1 MTKQTIF
8 ERYPELQTIPKDR
21 FPQHVA
27 IIPDGNGRWA
37 QEEGKFVLHGHQ
49 KGAEQIKTILRDLS
63 QIEAVK
69 IVTLWGFSADNWKR
83 SEKEVKGLLFLIQK
97 QIEMTI
103 AELKERNARF
113 IHLGRKD
120 RLPSTLL
127 HIIENAEKETRDN
140 PGQII
145 CIAVDF
151 GGEDQEIRVLE
162 AVRKLS
168 KDTQITKELLWQLRD
183 GQGLIPPADLLIRT
197 AGERRTSDIGWVNGA
212 PTELYFIEKFFPD
225 VETDD
230 IVGAIVDFSKR
241 ERRLGARK

>member
-1 MTKQTIF
+1 MNVF
-8 ERYPELQTIPKDR
+8 ETYPILQTISADKFPK
-21 FPQHVA
+21 HVA

-37 QEEGKFVLHGHQ
+37 QQEDKFVLHGHK

-63 QIEAVK
+63 QIEAIK

-120 RLPSTLL
+120 RIPSSLL
-127 HIIENAEKETRDN
+127 HIMESAEKDTENN
-140 PGQII
+140 PGQVI

-151 GGEDQEIRVLE
+151 GGEDQELRLLE
-162 AVRKLS
+162 AAKHLP
-168 KDTQITKELLWQLRD
+168 KDTQITQELLWKLRD
-183 GQGLIPPADLLIRT
+183 GHGLISSADLLIRT
-197 AGERRTSDIGWVNGA
+197 AGEKRTSDIGWINGA
-212 PTELYFIEKFFPD
+212 PTELYFIEKFFPE
-225 VETDD
+225 VETSD
-230 IVGAIVDFSKR
+230 IVDAIVDFSKR
-241 ERRLGARK
+241 DRRLGGRK

>member
-1 MTKQTIF
+1 MTKQTLF
-8 ERYPELQTIPKDR
+8 EEYPKLQTISKDS
-21 FPQHVA
+21 FPTHVA

-37 QEEGKFVLHGHQ
+37 QQENKFVLHGHK

-63 QIEAVK
+63 QIEAIK

-103 AELKERNARF
+103 AELKERNGRF
-113 IHLGRKD
+113 VHLGRKD
-120 RLPSTLL
+120 RIPSSLL
-127 HIIENAEKETRDN
+127 KIMDSAEKDTASN

-145 CIAVDF
+145 CVAVDF
-151 GGEDQEIRVLE
+151 GGEDQELRLLE
-162 AVRKLS
+162 AAKNLEKNTV
-168 KDTQITKELLWQLRD
+168 ITNELLWQLRD
-183 GQGLIPPADLLIRT
+183 AHGLIPPADLLIRT
-197 AGERRTSDIGWVNGA
+197 AGEKRTSDIGWINGA

-225 VETDD
+225 VTTSD
-230 IVGAIVDFSKR
+230 IVEAIIDFSKR